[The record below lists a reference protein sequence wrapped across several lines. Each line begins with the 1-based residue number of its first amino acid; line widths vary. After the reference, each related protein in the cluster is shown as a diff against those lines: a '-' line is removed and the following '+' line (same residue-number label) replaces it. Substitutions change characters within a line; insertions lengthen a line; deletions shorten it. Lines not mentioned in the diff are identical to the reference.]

1 MKYENQLILFIL
13 GCTLLTGMKCKKD
26 NQQLNNDQLP
36 AVTQNGANTFGFLL
50 NGEVWLP
57 KAPILKQK
65 LDLSY
70 DPNYNGGTFN
80 IIAKKYFDND
90 DYQSISI
97 SSSNMNSI
105 GTYPIS
111 IDKSFYLI

>member
-57 KAPILKQK
+57 KTPLLMER
-65 LDLSY
+65 LDLTY
-70 DPNYNGGTFN
+70 DPNYKEGSLG
-80 IIAKKYFDND
+80 IIANRYL
-90 DYQSISI
+90 SEESEMRISI
-97 SSSNMNSI
+97 GLTGVNNT
-105 GTYPIS
+105 GTLL
-111 IDKSFYLI
+111 F